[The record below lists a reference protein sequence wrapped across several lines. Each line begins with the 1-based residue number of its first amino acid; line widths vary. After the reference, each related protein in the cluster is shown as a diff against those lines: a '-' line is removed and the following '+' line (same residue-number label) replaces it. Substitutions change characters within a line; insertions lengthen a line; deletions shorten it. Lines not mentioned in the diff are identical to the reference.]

1 MQSLTEKHR
10 PKSSNDKEQIRIGRT
25 AFLGLLLAFAL
36 ILSYI
41 ETLID
46 SSKDSHSQRPQRP
59 PSLQTARGFLLF
71 QHVGDPPLSTQ
82 ARGETQNKERT
93 HFLYLVRDRFG
104 QQGSWLIL
112 IGVASNLF
120 RHWLVCIG

>member
-41 ETLID
+41 ETLIL
-46 SSKDSHSQRPQRP
+46 SKWCS
-59 PSLQTARGFLLF
+59 G
-71 QHVGDPPLSTQ
+71 
-82 ARGETQNKERT
+82 NKT
-93 HFLYLVRDRFG
+93 WTG
-104 QQGSWLIL
+104 
-112 IGVASNLF
+112 
-120 RHWLVCIG
+120 